1 MKVRLRNFLHDFWWL
16 QIIAMTVI
24 EGVFF
29 AHIYEL
35 RLQTGVWNALMLFIF
50 AFSLLAYAAAWTYT
64 IARAY
69 RKKKQYEK
77 EHSGKAPVFRN
88 SNTK

>member
-50 AFSLLAYAAAWTYT
+50 AFSLLAYAAVWTYY
-64 IARAY
+64 IVQACK
-69 RKKKQYEK
+69 KKKQYEK
-77 EHSGKAPVFRN
+77 EHSGDAPVFRN
-88 SNTK
+88 INTK

>member
-1 MKVRLRNFLHDFWWL
+1 MKVKDFLHDFWWL

-35 RLQTGVWNALMLFIF
+35 RLQTGVWNALMLFF
-50 AFSLLAYAAAWTYT
+50 FVLSLLAYAAVWTYY

-69 RKKKQYEK
+69 KKKKQYEK
-77 EHSGKAPVFRN
+77 EHSGDAPVFRN
-88 SNTK
+88 IDTK